1 MSLTIRKPWLPAS
14 EPLPPSPFERGRLI
28 AWDDLESA
36 TEKYTSSI
44 TGAGTAARS
53 TDTAK
58 FGSFGLKCV
67 TDVVPTDHVEI
78 NYRRTSFHDGFLAPQ
93 MCFASADDI
102 YELVWDGAVWDG
114 TNAHHATMKWT
125 EATEKLS
132 YMDSDG
138 VYQDLPGTY
147 PFYAHIQSWATLKVV
162 LDTVNKKYVSAS
174 FMDHWVDLSDYDLYT
189 YTSAIKPLFVSTFR
203 LTTAEAAAK
212 TGYFDNYRLTE
223 DEQA

>member
-1 MSLTIRKPWLPAS
+1 MSLKIRQPRLPAS

-36 TEKYTSSI
+36 TKKYTESI
-44 TGAGTAARS
+44 AGAGTAARS
-53 TDTAK
+53 TDAAK

-67 TDVVPTDHVEI
+67 TGALATNFVEI
-78 NYRRTSFHDGFLAPQ
+78 NYRQTSFHDGVLGTQ
-93 MCFASADDI
+93 MCFASADDT
-102 YELVWDGAVWDG
+102 YELLWDGAVFDG
-114 TNAHHATMKWT
+114 TNAHYASIKWT
-125 EATEKLS
+125 ESTEKLS

-147 PFYAHIQSWATLKVV
+147 PFYAHIQSWATLRVV

-174 FMDHWVDLSDYDLYT
+174 FMDKWVDLSDYDLYT
-189 YTSAIKPLFVSTFR
+189 IAHALKPAFISTFR

-223 DEQA
+223 DAQA